1 MIAVDIDDVVE
12 LYDTGLQ
19 VLNDNLGPDAA
30 RAFLSLPFPG
40 RGDYTAAKQA
50 RPPRTQAEM
59 DEMLEKIKARAQER
73 GTGRE
78 K

>member
-1 MIAVDIDDVVE
+1 MIAVNVGNIAE

-19 VLNDNLGPDAA
+19 VLNDNLGEDAA

-50 RPPRTQAEM
+50 RPPRTPAEM
-59 DEMLEKIKARAQER
+59 AEMKALIIEDAKAR
-73 GTGRE
+73 GLPV
-78 K
+78 